1 MREYSAG
8 QLPGQGS
15 QRERLNRGERIQ
27 PNPRTPGWQQP
38 PPPPADGV
46 RGPPTPLAVTPL
58 RSPRGSLRVRVPI
71 ITPLPS
77 PRSPCPPAATL
88 GHAPHPTPQG
98 GGDAGP
104 TSDTSHAV
112 EVHRATHVWPASA
125 PTPRCRAR
133 VRHMPYTAAVP
144 VLEASPFLAMMDS
157 QPPHHTHDALRAEG
171 MTVLAAR
178 HVSVRV
184 TRAAAWSRTPRS
196 EIGRPEMARDRWS
209 QNTSLEP
216 DGTAEYI
223 R

>member
-58 RSPRGSLRVRVPI
+58 RSPRGSLRVRVPLQRHLAM
-71 ITPLPS
+71 PPP
-77 PRSPCPPAATL
+77 PRL
-88 GHAPHPTPQG
+88 R